1 MFLRPKC
8 NYAGKIV
15 YQIMKHINHSHKY
28 TILVVLISSIL
39 VGCNSDGPEIEQP
52 EKIYY
57 DQAQKRM
64 NAKNYYG
71 AIESLE
77 AIENRYPFGKYAEQ
91 AQVELIYAHFMNSET
106 EASHTAAEKFIRL
119 HPRHPN
125 IDYAYFMKGLSSY
138 TRDREFLN
146 RVSDTDLSN
155 RDISGAKESFAEL
168 TEFLTRFPDSQY
180 APYAK
185 QRNVYLRNMIAKNE
199 LAAADYYLTID
210 AYVAALRRANYV
222 IENIPNSSENYRAL
236 KVLET
241 SYKALGYSELLNDLR
256 VVININYPDEES
268 KQSSRQRSWSWNFLS
283 DSRPERSN

>member
-1 MFLRPKC
+1 MQ
-8 NYAGKIV
+8 V
-15 YQIMKHINHSHKY
+15 KY
-28 TILVVLISSIL
+28 TILMKNKNYNNKYSIL
-39 VGCNSDGPEIEQP
+39 LLLIAFVIVGCNSDGPEIEQP

-106 EASHTAAEKFIRL
+106 EASHSAAEKFIRL

-138 TRDREFLN
+138 TRDAGLLA
-146 RVSDTDLSN
+146 RVTNTDLSS
-155 RDISGAKESFAEL
+155 RDVSGAKLAFSEL

-185 QRNVYLRNMIAKNE
+185 QRLIYLRNLVASNE
-199 LAAADYYLTID
+199 LAAADYYVTRK
-210 AYVAALRRANYV
+210 AYVAAIRRASYV
-222 IENIPNSSENYRAL
+222 LENIPNSNQNHRAL
-236 KVLET
+236 QILKTSYEELGYNDLVEDTEKLIALNPPPPNLET
-241 SYKALGYSELLNDLR
+241 TSGSFLQ
-256 VVININYPDEES
+256 NIPLPNSLPLIIGGTI
-268 KQSSRQRSWSWNFLS
+268 LS
-283 DSRPERSN
+283 GATN

>member
-8 NYAGKIV
+8 NYAGKIFNL
-15 YQIMKHINHSHKY
+15 IMKHIIYSHKY
-28 TILVVLISSIL
+28 TILVVLISSVF

-77 AIENRYPFGKYAEQ
+77 AIEIRYPFGKYAEQ

-106 EASHTAAEKFIRL
+106 EASHSAAEKFIRL

-138 TRDREFLN
+138 TRDREFLT

-210 AYVAALRRANYV
+210 AYVAAIRRANYV

-236 KVLET
+236 KILET
-241 SYKALGYSELLNDLR
+241 CYVALGYSELLNDLR
-256 VVININYPDEES
+256 VIININYPDEES
-268 KQSSRQRSWSWNFLS
+268 KQSSRQRNWSWNFLRES
-283 DSRPERSN
+283 KPQRYN